1 MTTVREFTEQVTAS
15 VVASF
20 LEDNGIKVSLTDE
33 NAAAWS
39 GLHNAIPI
47 RLQVED
53 DQAEEANTLLEQF
66 DAAPPLTDEAETK
79 E

>member
-1 MTTVREFTEQVTAS
+1 MITIREFVEQVRAS
-15 VVASF
+15 VVVSF
-20 LEDNGIKVSLTDE
+20 LEDNGIKTTLVDE

-39 GLHNAIPI
+39 GLHITIPI

-53 DQAEEANTLLEQF
+53 DQAEEAMALLEQF
-66 DAAPPLTDEAETK
+66 DAVPLPGGEAPK

>member
-1 MTTVREFTEQVTAS
+1 MTTIREFVEQVQAS
-15 VVASF
+15 VVVSF
-20 LEDNGIKVSLTDE
+20 LEDNGIKATLVDE

-39 GLHNAIPI
+39 GLHITIPI

-53 DQAEEANTLLEQF
+53 DQAEEAMALLDQL
-66 DAAPPLTDEAETK
+66 DAAPLPGAEAPK

>member
-1 MTTVREFTEQVTAS
+1 MTTIREFVEQVQAS
-15 VVASF
+15 VVVSF
-20 LEDNGIKVSLTDE
+20 LEDNGIKTTLVDE

-39 GLHNAIPI
+39 GLHITIPI

-53 DQAEEANTLLEQF
+53 EQAEEAMALLEQF
-66 DAAPPLTDEAETK
+66 DTVPLPGGDEPK